1 MPIALIA
8 AVARNGIIG
17 RDGRMPWRLPDDLA
31 RFKRLTLGHT
41 VIMGRR
47 TWESI
52 RRPLVGRRNVVLT
65 RDRSFS
71 APGCEVVHSIDE
83 GRALAR
89 PPGPG
94 SELFVIG
101 GAAVYAAFMPF
112 ADRLLIT
119 HVDADVDG
127 DTAFPPIDPARWR
140 LVRETAGT
148 VDAANALPHRFA
160 EYERIGT

>member
-1 MPIALIA
+1 MPITLIA

-17 RDGRMPWRLPDDLA
+17 RDGRMPWRLPTDLA

-41 VIMGRR
+41 VLMGRK
-47 TWESI
+47 TWESV

-83 GRALAR
+83 GRALA
-89 PPGPG
+89 G
-94 SELFVIG
+94 ELFVIG
-101 GAAVYAAFMPF
+101 GAAVYTAFMPF

-127 DTAFPPIDPARWR
+127 DTDFPRIDPARWR
-140 LVRETAGT
+140 LVLETAGT
-148 VDAANALPHRFA
+148 VDAADPLPHRFA

>member
-17 RDGRMPWRLPDDLA
+17 RDGRMPWRLPSDLA

-41 VIMGRR
+41 VLMGRR
-47 TWESI
+47 TWDSLEK
-52 RRPLVGRRNVVLT
+52 PLVGRRNVVLT
-65 RDRSFS
+65 RDRFFS
-71 APGCEVVHSIDE
+71 APGCDVVHTIDE
-83 GRALAR
+83 GRALAV

-94 SELFVIG
+94 GELFVIG

-127 DTAFPPIDPARWR
+127 DTAFPPIDPARWH

-148 VDAANALPHRFA
+148 VDAANTLPHRFA
-160 EYERIGT
+160 EYGRIGT

>member
-17 RDGRMPWRLPDDLA
+17 RDGRMPWRLPSDLA

-41 VIMGRR
+41 VLMGRR

-65 RDRSFS
+65 HDRSFS
-71 APGCEVVHSIDE
+71 APGCEVVHSIGE
-83 GRALAR
+83 GRALAV
-89 PPGPG
+89 PPGAG
-94 SELFVIG
+94 GELFVIG

-127 DTAFPPIDPARWR
+127 DTVFPRIDPVRWR

-148 VDAANALPHRFA
+148 VDAANPLPHRFA

>member
-1 MPIALIA
+1 MPITLIA

-17 RDGRMPWRLPDDLA
+17 RDGRMPWRLPTDLA

-41 VIMGRR
+41 VLMGRK
-47 TWESI
+47 TWESVH
-52 RRPLVGRRNVVLT
+52 RPLVGRRNVVLT

-83 GRALAR
+83 GRAMAGQQ
-89 PPGPG
+89 GPG
-94 SELFVIG
+94 GELFVIG
-101 GAAVYAAFMPF
+101 GAAVYTAFMPF

-127 DTAFPPIDPARWR
+127 DTAFPRIDPARWR
-140 LVRETAGT
+140 LVNETAGT
-148 VDAANALPHRFA
+148 VDAANALPHRFV